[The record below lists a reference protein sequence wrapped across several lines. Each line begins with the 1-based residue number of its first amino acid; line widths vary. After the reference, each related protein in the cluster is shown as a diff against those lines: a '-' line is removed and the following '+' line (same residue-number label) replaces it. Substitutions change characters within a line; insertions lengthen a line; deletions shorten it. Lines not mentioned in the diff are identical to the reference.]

1 MAFASRRGPI
11 RKHVAQVAPAA
22 RANFLNTDHSI
33 ARITNTPDMGF
44 VIGLKE
50 TRPPR
55 PRIELR
61 ARPEERQAAKA
72 AGVNA
77 ILVIVEKHTTEG
89 SFRAVLEQ
97 HALLV
102 LIKARGDLRALRLSW
117 GPQVKAIHR
126 GCSRAVALHPLFR
139 SEPFSARQLSNGVM
153 NIDAMRQPDFVF
165 TKTPPHLM
173 GIVEGFLP
181 GSPTVDSSGV
191 TSTATPGDT
200 LAMRSSSI
208 CGS

>member
-1 MAFASRRGPI
+1 MALAGRRGTI
-11 RKHVAQVAPAA
+11 RKHVTQVAPAA

-77 ILVIVEKHTTEG
+77 VLVIVEEHATE
-89 SFRAVLEQ
+89 SRFRAVLEQ

-102 LIKARGDLRALRLSW
+102 LIKARGDLRTLRLSW
-117 GPQVKAIHR
+117 GPQEKVPHR
-126 GCSRAVALHPLFR
+126 FSSYTDAPPTLFSLCGARDAVAPHPKSR
-139 SEPFSARQLSNGVM
+139 SP
-153 NIDAMRQPDFVF
+153 
-165 TKTPPHLM
+165 
-173 GIVEGFLP
+173 
-181 GSPTVDSSGV
+181 
-191 TSTATPGDT
+191 
-200 LAMRSSSI
+200 
-208 CGS
+208 

>member
-1 MAFASRRGPI
+1 MAFAGPPGPI
-11 RKHVAQVAPAA
+11 RKHVTQMAPAA

-77 ILVIVEKHTTEG
+77 VLVIVEEHATE
-89 SFRAVLEQ
+89 SRFRAVLEQ

-102 LIKARGDLRALRLSW
+102 LIKARGALRPLRLGW
-117 GPQVKAIHR
+117 GPQVKVTHR
-126 GCSRAVALHPLFR
+126 
-139 SEPFSARQLSNGVM
+139 
-153 NIDAMRQPDFVF
+153 
-165 TKTPPHLM
+165 
-173 GIVEGFLP
+173 
-181 GSPTVDSSGV
+181 DSSGGRYQAWG
-191 TSTATPGDT
+191 SMAFSCPSARANSRTA
-200 LAMRSSSI
+200 
-208 CGS
+208 